1 MAEKKSI
8 KVSLCVIALNEQ
20 DNIGALFEN
29 IEQQTFDHALTEIV
43 LVDSGSTDETKRMM
57 FDFKEKHIDF
67 ANVQVLDNPGKIQAS
82 GWNVAIKNAKGE
94 LIIRVDAHALIP
106 QNFVEENVACIDSG
120 EDVCGGRRVNVIK
133 GENKGKKILL
143 MAENSMFGS
152 GVATYR
158 NSDKKQYVKTVAH
171 ACYKR
176 SVFEKVGLFNET
188 LLRSE
193 DNEMH
198 YRIRQHGYKICMSDR
213 IYSEYQTRAT
223 LKGMLKQKWGN
234 GKWIGITA
242 VRKTPS
248 IFSLYHFIPC
258 FFALAAMA
266 CFVLFV
272 LSFIPSVPW
281 WLCLPFICGVALYL
295 CIDLLL
301 TVKSCK
307 DYKEWVGLF
316 ALPILFPL
324 LHFAYGFGTVWGIIS
339 APFVKIEKVESFTV
353 KVSVII
359 PVYNTAKYLVK
370 CVESVINQS
379 YDNLEILLVDDG
391 STDKSGIICEDLA
404 IADKRIKVYHKENG
418 GLSSARNYGLDMAT
432 GEYVA
437 FVDSDDVIDFDMI
450 KVLVANIEKYDSGM
464 SGIKYAEFS
473 DGLPKVRRNARDR
486 HIKNNL
492 QRYFLQKNR
501 LYCVVRYLFR
511 KEQIGELRFDKDIK
525 LGEDQDFIFRYV
537 SHVQDVSISSYNG
550 YFYRQNPESLSGGK
564 LKDNH
569 IYDLNNRRNICEL
582 ALRKNKKAAYAHYLK
597 GLMAFWCKGIVY
609 GVDSE
614 IDYIGIY
621 AEKLKKE
628 KFAIVFSPY
637 IELKYKIIGLTL
649 FLGEK
654 SSVQIIKKVLGKI
667 WKR

>member
-1 MAEKKSI
+1 MAEKNDI
-8 KVSLCVIALNEQ
+8 KVSLCVIALNEE
-20 DNIGALFEN
+20 DNIGTLFSN

-43 LVDSGSTDETKRMM
+43 LVDSGSTDDTKRMM
-57 FDFKEKHIDF
+57 VEFKENHSDF

-106 QNFVEENVACIDSG
+106 HNFIAENVACIDSG
-120 EDVCGGRRVNVIK
+120 EDVCGGRRVNIIK
-133 GENKGKKILL
+133 GESKGKKILL

-171 ACYKR
+171 ACYRR
-176 SVFEKVGLFNET
+176 SVFEKVGLFNES

-213 IYSEYQTRAT
+213 IYSEYQTRT
-223 LKGMLKQKWGN
+223 SLKGMLKQKWGN

-242 VRKTPS
+242 VRKTPA

-258 FFALAAMA
+258 IFALVAIA
-266 CFVLFV
+266 CLVLFAV
-272 LSFIPSVPW
+272 SFIPSVSW

-307 DYKEWVGLF
+307 DYKEWTGIFV
-316 ALPILFPL
+316 LPLLFPL

-339 APFVKIEKVESFTV
+339 ASFVNIENVQVLGK

-359 PVYNTAKYLVK
+359 PVYNTEKYLVE

-379 YDNLEILLVDDG
+379 YANLEILLIDDG
-391 STDKSGIICEDLA
+391 SKDNSGNICDELA
-404 IADKRIKVYHKENG
+404 TKDKRITVCHKENG
-418 GLSSARNYGLDMAT
+418 GLSSARNCGIDMAT
-432 GEYVA
+432 GEYLA
-437 FVDSDDVIDFDMI
+437 FVDSDDIVDIDMI
-450 KVLVANIEKYDSGM
+450 NVLVANIEKYNSGL
-464 SGIKYAEFS
+464 SGIEYSEFR
-473 DGLPKVRRNARDR
+473 DKIPNVDRNARIKY
-486 HIKNNL
+486 IKNDV
-492 QRYFLQKNR
+492 QRYFLRKNR

-511 KEQIGELRFDKDIK
+511 KDYLGELRFDRDIR

-537 SHVQDVSISSYNG
+537 SCIHDVTLSGYNG
-550 YFYRQNPESLSGGK
+550 YFYRQNPVSLSGGR

-569 IYDLNNRRNICEL
+569 VCDLKNRQNICQL
-582 ALRKNKKAAYAHYLK
+582 ALRKNKKVAYAHYLK

-614 IDYIGIY
+614 VDYIGIY
-621 AEKLKKE
+621 AEILNKE
-628 KFAIVFSPY
+628 KYSIVFSPY
-637 IELKYKIIGLTL
+637 IELRYKVVGFMLFFGMDTTKKIIKRL
-649 FLGEK
+649 
-654 SSVQIIKKVLGKI
+654 LGKI